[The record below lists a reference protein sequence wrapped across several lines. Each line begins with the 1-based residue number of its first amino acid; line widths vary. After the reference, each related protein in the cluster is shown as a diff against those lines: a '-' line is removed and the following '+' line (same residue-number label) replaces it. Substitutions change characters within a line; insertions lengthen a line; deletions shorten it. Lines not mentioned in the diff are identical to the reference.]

1 MPRYDYGFPRYVSVA
16 QRRRNAAR
24 TIARLESS
32 GRRLQPVEIDGRTIT
47 TTFWGHSW
55 CFNLEDYSDFSNR
68 LPRGRTYVRNGS
80 VIHLQIARGG
90 VRALVSGT
98 SVYQVEVTI
107 KPLARQKWKAIK
119 SQCAGQLDSMV
130 ELLQGLISER
140 VMEVVTRQG
149 EGLFPSPRD
158 ISLRCSCPDWATM
171 CKHVAA
177 VLYGVG
183 ARLDDEPKM
192 LFTLRGVDPAEMIA
206 AAVTDAPK
214 KRASG
219 GRKRLKT
226 DDVSS
231 VFGIELETAPAKK
244 TATRKVSAK
253 SSASKNKPIK
263 KKPIK
268 KKPAPK
274 KAKTTRTTRTVK

>member
-24 TIARLESS
+24 TIASLESS
-32 GRRLQPVEIDGRTIT
+32 GRKLQPVEIDGRMIA

-80 VIHLQIARGG
+80 VIDLQIDRGR

-107 KPLARQKWKAIK
+107 KPLARQKWKVIR

-183 ARLDDEPKM
+183 ARLDHEPTM

-231 VFGIELETAPAKK
+231 VFGIELETSPPKK

-253 SSASKNKPIK
+253 SSANK
-263 KKPIK
+263 KKPVTK
-268 KKPAPK
+268 KKRKPVTKKPAPK
-274 KAKTTRTTRTVK
+274 KAKTTK

>member
-1 MPRYDYGFPRYVSVA
+1 MTDTPRTLVGALTP
-16 QRRRNAAR
+16 N
-24 TIARLESS
+24 
-32 GRRLQPVEIDGRTIT
+32 GRIDVQI
-47 TTFWGHSW
+47 
-55 CFNLEDYSDFSNR
+55 N
-68 LPRGRTYVRNGS
+68 RGR
-80 VIHLQIARGG
+80 

-98 SVYQVEVTI
+98 SVYQVEVPT
-107 KPLARQKWKAIK
+107 KPLARQKWKVIR

-140 VMEVVTRQG
+140 LMEVVTRQG

-183 ARLDDEPKM
+183 ARLDHEPKM

-231 VFGIELETAPAKK
+231 VFGIELETSPPKK

-253 SSASKNKPIK
+253 SSANK
-263 KKPIK
+263 KKPVT

-274 KAKTTRTTRTVK
+274 QAKTTK